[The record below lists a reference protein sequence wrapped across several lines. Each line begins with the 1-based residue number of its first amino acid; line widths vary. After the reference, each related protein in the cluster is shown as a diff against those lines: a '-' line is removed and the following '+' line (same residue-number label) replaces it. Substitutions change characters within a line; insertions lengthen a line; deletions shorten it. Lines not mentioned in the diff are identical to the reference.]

1 MRRFLFGALLLLASF
16 PVYAKY
22 TLHILSPWKDDPT
35 YSTYV
40 HHLVGSP
47 ATDYNADVSGTK
59 TKMSN
64 DGDGWYSFTWDTT
77 TQFNNTVTL
86 HGCPEGNTW
95 CGSAVDWKPGTPA
108 ANPLPKLSVLF
119 ANSNEVWIYPS
130 ANAPYF
136 SLEMYE
142 PGSRIVW
149 FKSPW
154 GNKALPRIIVGSDTV
169 RMFPAYDDAL
179 HCGWFKG
186 GIAPGK
192 STAVH
197 FQRPHTDWA
206 LPASG
211 NLELS
216 SVLSSQNIVYVDGT
230 AAVLAAAKTLGSAGE
245 CFDSSRTIHVL
256 SPWFR
261 DSQRKTQPVYLN
273 IDGNVFNQDTAMGTE
288 GEYEFWSR
296 FDVPT
301 EKTISNEWSTYS
313 KVSFVSYYPKKGE
326 NYKKY
331 KQSLAVAP
339 MFPSGEYEVWMIP
352 KGDSNMTFT
361 WTPIQ
366 PRYIQFLNPWTAT
379 TPSIVIGGD
388 TSKMTG
394 VSSSKC
400 GWYQARVYDTPASW
414 DVLFKQSIGKELY
427 SASGLLAG
435 SAISLDSIMKEGDS
449 AWITPTPYPTGAPV
463 VSSHYSGVLGDCGKR
478 NLSVM
483 VIDWLGEG
491 EDQYGGNTNHD
502 DKNGRNTK
510 DINFGGAYNG
520 TSETKKTI
528 NGKDYNGCQG
538 LVLGMVEPALGENG
552 VPVRSAT
559 FPDTACTSADSLND
573 WFIPTVVAESGG
585 KEYTNATCRDIPL
598 VLDDEGFW
606 SGDYNE
612 DETTQLPGFFP
623 VDDFKYLDE
632 EETVLNPKWDS
643 VYGGSNWKGYRNFSF
658 AMVVQAEFE
667 YVKGQYFEFR
677 GDDDVW
683 VFINNRLVVDIGGVH
698 GPLEGF
704 VDVDTVGA
712 GDGNSLVEGE
722 TYPFHI
728 FFAERNA
735 TGSNFKMRTS
745 MDLQTQRTYYQK
757 QVKTT
762 DGTIK
767 YEIWQIVKEKS
778 LTCDGNSEAES
789 RTELAPSN
797 YTLYGA
803 QFGTAGVA
811 LKGGW
816 NYKGIYIDSLNQTS
830 FIIDTTLIMQARSL
844 APGSYKLVFAN
855 AADPTL
861 SGEIHFYVPSYPL
874 PEIAFADSSWSMIS
888 PDTTTLGEWAFQPYP
903 VRIMAKYMTSA
914 CADCN
919 DVINLYTSDSLVFLD
934 ADRSQ
939 ITSVTLDSGKATFW
953 IMGQKA
959 LDSAAFRAAGPTVLN
974 ELTWKRIK
982 LKEPPVPTLKV
993 AEMHDNNG
1001 DGRPDSLYMG
1011 YSRALLGKDAVDSLF
1026 WRWGDDAR
1034 HQVSAKMA
1042 ANSLKNDSALI
1053 FTGDSLVK
1061 FIATGG
1067 TDSVAYQGSL
1077 TTWFTYVP
1085 TEGADKGKPLPFE
1098 MGGSIADRVAPI
1110 IQSAVIAPGDK
1121 VDTLSITFS
1130 ESIADSFES
1139 VDTLLNFLAWRSGAE
1154 KSSQAKVML
1163 SIRRGTGYR
1172 YDLMLSNSGA
1182 VVLGV
1187 GDSVRLA
1194 PGLAYDYAGNRP
1206 HANNPWVRIVGK
1218 QRSYAESPGVVTLV
1232 LDSTAKSSVVTPVS
1246 VALDK
1251 NIKDVVEELGIPGH
1265 LIRYDMSNLLNNDST
1280 LSPEDVVLSYETY
1293 YFSNLGQ
1300 YLNHAKGTVGCTDS
1314 IFSGDCSKNPGN
1326 IFLGW
1331 NARSKDNRLVGTG
1344 AYVATIQFSV
1354 RARGRKITDVT
1365 DRDIWGILRK
1375 E

>member
-22 TLHILSPWKDDPT
+22 TLHVLSPWKDDPT

-47 ATDYNADVSGTK
+47 ATDYNADISGTK

-86 HGCPEGNTW
+86 HGCPEGNAW
-95 CGSAVDWKPGTPA
+95 CGGAVDWKPGTPA

-119 ANSNEVWIYPS
+119 ANSNEVWVYPD
-130 ANAPYF
+130 ADAPYYA
-136 SLEMYE
+136 LEMYE

-154 GNKALPRIIVGSDTV
+154 GNKALPRMIVGSDTV
-169 RMFPAYDDAL
+169 RMFPAYDDAQ

-186 GIAPGK
+186 GIALGK

-230 AAVLAAAKTLGSAGE
+230 AATLAAAKTLGSAGE

-261 DSQRKTQPVYLN
+261 DTQRKTLPVYLK
-273 IDGNVFNQDTAMGTE
+273 IDGNIYNQDTAMSAE
-288 GEYEFWSR
+288 GEFEYWWR
-296 FDVPT
+296 FDVSP
-301 EKTISNEWSTYS
+301 EKTVANDWSTYS
-313 KVSFVSYYPKKGE
+313 KVSFTSYYPKKGE
-326 NYKKY
+326 NYKSY
-331 KQSLAVAP
+331 KHAVAVAP

-361 WTPIQ
+361 WTPIH

-379 TPSIVIGGD
+379 TPSIIIDGD
-388 TSKMTG
+388 TSKMSG
-394 VSSSKC
+394 VPNKC

-414 DVLFKQSIGKELY
+414 DVLFKQSIGKDVY
-427 SASGLLAG
+427 TGSGLLSG
-435 SAISLDSIMKEGDS
+435 SAISLDSIIKEGDS
-449 AWITPTPYPTGAPV
+449 AWVTPTPYPTGAPAI
-463 VSSHYSGVLGDCGKR
+463 SGHYTGVLGDCGKR
-478 NLSVM
+478 SLSVM

-491 EDQYGGNTNHD
+491 EDQYGGNTNHQ
-502 DKNGRNTK
+502 DKGGRNTK
-510 DINFGGAYNG
+510 DINFGGAYDG
-520 TSETKKTI
+520 TSETRKTI
-528 NGKDYNGCQG
+528 DGKEYNGCRG
-538 LVLGMVEPALGENG
+538 LVQGMVEPVLGENG

-559 FPDTACTSADSLND
+559 FPDTSCTSADSLND
-573 WFIPTVVAESGG
+573 WFIPTVLAEKGG

-598 VLDDEGFW
+598 QLDDEGFW

-612 DETTQLPGFFP
+612 DEAANLPGFFP
-623 VDDFKYLDE
+623 IDDFKYLDDE
-632 EETVLNPKWDS
+632 QTLPNPKWDS
-643 VYGGSNWKGYRNFSF
+643 VYAGADWKGYRNFSF
-658 AMVVQAEFE
+658 AMVVRAEFE

-698 GPLEGF
+698 GPENGY
-704 VDVDTVGA
+704 VDVDTVGQ
-712 GDGNSLVEGE
+712 GTKDSLVEGQ

-767 YEIWQIVKEKS
+767 YEIWQIIKEES
-778 LTCDGNSEAES
+778 LSCDGNSEAES

-803 QFGTAGVA
+803 QFGSTGVS

-816 NYKGIYIDSLNQTS
+816 NYGGIYIDSLNQTS
-830 FIIDTTLIMQARSL
+830 FTIDTTLIMQSRLL

-855 AADPTL
+855 AADPSLT
-861 SGEIHFYVPSYPL
+861 GEIHFYVPSYPL
-874 PEIAFADSSWSMIS
+874 PEIAFADSTWNVIDPAKDSI
-888 PDTTTLGEWAFQPYP
+888 PLGEWALQPYP
-903 VRIMAKYMTSA
+903 VRIKAKYMNVA
-914 CADCN
+914 CSDCN
-919 DVINLYTSDSLVFLD
+919 DVVNLHTSDSLVFLD
-934 ADRSQ
+934 ARQRQ

-953 IMGQKA
+953 VKGQAA
-959 LDSAAFRAAGPTVLN
+959 LTNAEFRAAGATVSN
-974 ELTWKRIK
+974 ELVWKKIN
-982 LKEPPVPTLKV
+982 LEMPPTPNPIL
-993 AEMHDNNG
+993 AQMHDRDGNG
-1001 DGRPDSLYMG
+1001 IPDSLIVAYHLPLTG
-1011 YSRALLGKDAVDSLF
+1011 EDAADSLF
-1026 WRWGDDAR
+1026 WYWGDSTWHRVDA
-1034 HQVSAKMA
+1034 KA
-1042 ANSLKNDSALI
+1042 AVAARKLDSTI
-1053 FTGDSLVK
+1053 VFTGDSLVS
-1061 FIATGG
+1061 FVATGLTNPAATSPFG
-1067 TDSVAYQGSL
+1067 EVISHFTFIDKKGETVHASPSL
-1077 TTWFTYVP
+1077 
-1085 TEGADKGKPLPFE
+1085 E
-1098 MGGSIADRVAPI
+1098 IADRVAPI
-1110 IQSAVIAPGDK
+1110 IRSAVIAPGDK

-1130 ESIADSFES
+1130 EALPDSFARLDS
-1139 VDTLLNFLAWRSGAE
+1139 VLNFLAWRSGTE
-1154 KSSQAKVML
+1154 QSSQAKVML

-1172 YDLMLSNSGA
+1172 YDIMLNNSA
-1182 VVLGV
+1182 MVVLGV

-1194 PGLAYDYAGNRP
+1194 PGLAYDHAGNRP

-1246 VALDK
+1246 VALDQ
-1251 NIKDVVEELGIPGH
+1251 NIKDAVEEQGIPGH

-1280 LSPEDVVLSYETY
+1280 LSPEDVVLNYETY

-1300 YLNHAKGTVGCTDS
+1300 YLNSAKGSVKCTDK
-1314 IFSGDCSKNPGN
+1314 IFGGDCSKNPGN

-1344 AYVATIQFSV
+1344 AYVATIQFKV
-1354 RARGRKITDVT
+1354 LARSRKLVDVS